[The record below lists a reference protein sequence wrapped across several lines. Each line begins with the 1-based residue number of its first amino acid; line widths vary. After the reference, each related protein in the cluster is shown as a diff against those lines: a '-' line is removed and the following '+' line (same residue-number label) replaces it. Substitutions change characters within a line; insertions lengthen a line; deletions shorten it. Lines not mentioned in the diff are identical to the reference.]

1 MCKINLTTIRG
12 KTMKDKK
19 LEDHLL
25 LIHAVAR
32 HLNKWEE
39 ELKVLETED
48 WKLTSKEKAKK
59 HIKFDK
65 KRLEV
70 LLSEL
75 GKM

>member
-48 WKLTSKEKAKK
+48 WKEKAKK

>member
-48 WKLTSKEKAKK
+48 WKEKAKK
-59 HIKFDK
+59 EIKSDK
-65 KRLEV
+65 ERLEV